1 MSVLIKG
8 MEMPSSCNDCLFGHW
23 SNLYQAV
30 FCELLN
36 FKDYP
41 ADYTGYKAKRLD
53 KCPLVDV
60 PTPHG
65 ALIDRDALRNAV
77 YRHLCIKGEENLLPA
92 EKSVFGNIIKAP
104 AIIEAEGE
112 ND

>member
-1 MSVLIKG
+1 

-65 ALIDRDALRNAV
+65 RLVDFIDVAVTYDEDTGTEGINSGEALSAYLKMWI
-77 YRHLCIKGEENLLPA
+77 
-92 EKSVFGNIIKAP
+92 AP
-104 AIIEAEGE
+104 PVIEAEGE
-112 ND
+112 T

>member
-1 MSVLIKG
+1 MSVIIKG
-8 MEMPSSCNDCLFGHW
+8 MKMPSSCNDCLFGHW

-53 KCPLVDV
+53 KCPLEDV
-60 PTPHG
+60 PVPHG
-65 ALIDRDALRNAV
+65 DLIDINS
-77 YRHLCIKGEENLLPA
+77 K
-92 EKSVFGNIIKAP
+92 
-104 AIIEAEGE
+104 IEAQFYDEAE
-112 ND
+112 RRVVS

>member
-53 KCPLVDV
+53 KCPLVEV

-65 ALIDRDALRNAV
+65 RLVDADEV
-77 YRHLCIKGEENLLPA
+77 YFTMSDTIEQGRAEEAIND
-92 EKSVFGNIIKAP
+92 AP
-104 AIIEAEGE
+104 TVIEAEVE
-112 ND
+112 E